1 MLTLLIIS
9 MALMFVLIGVYL
21 FLARDVKEPTLGKAY
36 WARFYEK
43 VEDVNRL
50 LVFRTLTDRSQF
62 ALAWFFFS
70 AGLLMFDLMLL

>member
-9 MALMFVLIGVYL
+9 MAVMFVLVGVYL
-21 FLARDVKEPTLGKAY
+21 FLTRDFKELTLGKAY

-43 VEDVNRL
+43 VEDENKL
-50 LVFRTLTDRSQF
+50 LVFRKLTDRSQF